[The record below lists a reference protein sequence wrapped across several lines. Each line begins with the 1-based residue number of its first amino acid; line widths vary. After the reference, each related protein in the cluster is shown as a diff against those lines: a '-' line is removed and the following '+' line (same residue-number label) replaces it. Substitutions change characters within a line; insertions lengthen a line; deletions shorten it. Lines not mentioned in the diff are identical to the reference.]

1 MKQPAAGGEAA
12 RPDTVALARL
22 ARGLTQN
29 ELSARTGISQAHLSK
44 VEKGAVDLSGHRL
57 IAVAQALSFPPS
69 LLTLPQHVSATTT
82 ACVFPRKR
90 NSLPVSA
97 ERRVRAILDVTRLQV
112 TALMAELLP
121 PVELG
126 REAPSV
132 DGWVGPED
140 LAIETRQRLGFDS
153 GPLPDLTA
161 ALEAAGVMVVAQD
174 LGTRR
179 LDAVGQWP
187 VGERPLFLV
196 NKTAPG
202 DRQRFTLAHEVGH
215 AVMHTEP
222 TADQEPQADRFAS
235 ELLMPAADIR
245 SELVDPTMGRLVQLK
260 KRWRVSIAALIRRA
274 RDVGAINDYRYKQ
287 LNIELSAAGYRTREP
302 ASFEP
307 ERPARLYASLAS
319 RVEAEGG
326 PSRLAAE
333 AHMIESEF
341 VSLYLEGQQG

>member
-1 MKQPAAGGEAA
+1 M
-12 RPDTVALARL
+12 
-22 ARGLTQN
+22 TQN
-29 ELSARTGISQAHLSK
+29 ELAATAEISQAYLSK
-44 VEKGAVDLSGHRL
+44 AEKGSVDLSGRRL
-57 IAVAQALSFPPS
+57 VAVAQALSFPTS
-69 LLTLPQHVSATTT
+69 FLTLPQDVSATTT

-90 NSLPVSA
+90 NSLPVTA

-112 TALMAELLP
+112 TALVSELLP
-121 PVELG
+121 PVALH
-126 REAPSV
+126 REAPSA
-132 DGWVGPED
+132 DGWLGPEE
-140 LAIETRQRLGFDS
+140 LAIDTRQRLGFGS

-161 ALEAAGVMVVAQD
+161 ALEAAGVLVVAQD

-187 VGERPLFLV
+187 VGERPFFLV
-196 NKTAPG
+196 NTSAPG

-222 TADQEPQADRFAS
+222 TPDQEPEADRFAS
-235 ELLMPAADIR
+235 ELLMPANDIR
-245 SELVDPTMGRLVQLK
+245 SELADPTMGRLVQLK

-302 ASFEP
+302 ASFPP
-307 ERPARLYASLAS
+307 ERPAHLSAILATLAQADGGVSSLA
-319 RVEAEGG
+319 AK
-326 PSRLAAE
+326 

-341 VSLYLEGQQG
+341 VSLYLERPNG